1 MIKQFLKFTL
11 IGASSG
17 VVNFLIYNLALFVL
31 REFGVLPDGD
41 YLVALVAGFVI
52 SVFWSF
58 CLNRRFVFNSVEER
72 AVPWYRVLLKLYAT
86 YAFTGLVLSGLLSVL
101 WVRVFGIPREVLPVI
116 NDTVC
121 FPVTFLISKYWSFKK
136 R

>member
-1 MIKQFLKFTL
+1 MIKQFLKFALTGL
-11 IGASSG
+11 SSG
-17 VVNFLIYNLALFVL
+17 IVNFLVYNLALFVL
-31 REFGVLPDGD
+31 RAFGILPHAD
-41 YLVALVAGFVI
+41 YLVALAAGFAI

-58 CLNRRFVFNSVEER
+58 LLNRKFVFNSPEER

-86 YAFTGLVLSGLLSVL
+86 YAFTGLVLSSALSVL
-101 WVRVFGIPREVLPVI
+101 WVRVFHIPREILSVI

-136 R
+136 K